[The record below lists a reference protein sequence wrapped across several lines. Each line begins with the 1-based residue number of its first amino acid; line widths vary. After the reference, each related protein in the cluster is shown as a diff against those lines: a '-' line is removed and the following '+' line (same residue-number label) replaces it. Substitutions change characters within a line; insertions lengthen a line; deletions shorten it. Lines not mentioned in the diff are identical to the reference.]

1 MTATVSDAWL
11 VREQEQADRPQRL
24 FALPY
29 AGGGASTYRRW
40 AELLP
45 GVEVVPVQLPGRE
58 ERLQE
63 SAIADRRTLVTA
75 IADALGPLTDRPY
88 GIFGHSMGA
97 KIAFELARELR
108 RRGAPPPVG
117 LFVSACRAPHLPR
130 IPTPP
135 VASLPDHLFA
145 AMLARIDGTPHELLE
160 DPAFMRTFLP
170 TMRADFAVVD
180 GYRYDDEAALRMPLV
195 AFGGTQDPEVRMQDL
210 SAWRVHTTSRFR
222 LVPVAGGHF
231 VVSSRARDI
240 VEAIAS
246 ELAAAAAAGAPDV
259 PLGAARPAR

>member
-1 MTATVSDAWL
+1 MFAQPAF
-11 VREQEQADRPQRL
+11 AQRL

-40 AELLP
+40 AEMLP
-45 GVEVVPVQLPGRE
+45 GVEVIPVQLPGRE

-63 SAIADRRTLVTA
+63 PAIADLRTLVTA
-75 IADALGPLTDRPY
+75 IADAVGPVTDRPY
-88 GIFGHSMGA
+88 GVFGHSMGA
-97 KIAFELARELR
+97 KIAFELTRELR
-108 RRGAPPPVG
+108 RRGASPPVG

-135 VASLPDHLFA
+135 VSSLPDHLFA

-180 GYRYDDEAALRMPLV
+180 GYEYDDEAALRMPLV
-195 AFGGTQDPEVRMQDL
+195 AFGGTQDPEVRMPDL
-210 SAWRVHTTSRFR
+210 SAWRVHTTARFR
-222 LVPVAGGHF
+222 LVPLAGGHF

-240 VEAIAS
+240 AEEVGA
-246 ELAAAAAAGAPDV
+246 ELAAAAPAGATGAPLTAAGS
-259 PLGAARPAR
+259 AR